1 MSDRHDADARDV
13 LVYVGLDLV
22 GDGLMKLPF
31 VGALRRAYPQARI
44 TWLAGKGP
52 SAFNGALAPLVRGRL
67 DEVVDDAGVGLAP
80 GELLARPL
88 AHTPLAGRR
97 FDVVLDTQ
105 RRLLTTLILKRIP
118 AEVFVSPCG
127 GFALS
132 DRRPRERA
140 RPAALAGQLSQLLE
154 AATGRPPPAAPALD
168 LPAEDA
174 ARAAR
179 LLPGPGPYVGL
190 VPGAGGRHKCWPL
203 ASHLALA
210 RRLRDR
216 GLRPV
221 VLLGPQEAD
230 WAPAVA
236 EGCPD
241 ALLPL
246 QQVPAEAATPS
257 LTIALGRRL
266 AAAVAADCGAGH
278 MLAAAGTPLVS
289 LFGPTD
295 PAKFAPAT
303 PQLEVLRAQDF
314 ADGRDP
320 ARIPVSA
327 VTVALD
333 RLLAAEPPAE
343 SAS

>member
-1 MSDRHDADARDV
+1 MSDHGDAGEV

-31 VGALRRAYPQARI
+31 LGALRRAYPRARI
-44 TWLAGKGP
+44 TWLAGQGP
-52 SAFNGALAPLVRGRL
+52 SAFNGALAPLVAGRL
-67 DEVVDDAGVGLAP
+67 DAVVDDAGVGVSAR
-80 GELLARPL
+80 ELLTRPL
-88 AHTPLAGRR
+88 ARTPLAGRR

-118 AEVFVSPCG
+118 ADLFVSSCG

-140 RPAALAGQLSQLLE
+140 RPAALAGQLTQLLE
-154 AATGRPPPAAPALD
+154 AATGRPAPAAPELD
-168 LPAEDA
+168 LPSEAG

-179 LLPGPGPYVGL
+179 LLPGAGPYVGL

-203 ASHLALA
+203 ANHLAVA
-210 RRLRDR
+210 RELRDR
-216 GLRPV
+216 GLQPV

-230 WAPAVA
+230 WAAAVR
-236 EGCPD
+236 EGCPE

-246 QQVPAEAATPS
+246 QQVPDDAATPT
-257 LTIALGRRL
+257 LTIALGRQL
-266 AAAVAADCGAGH
+266 AAAVAGDCGAGH

-295 PAKFAPAT
+295 PAKFAPHAARL
-303 PQLEVLRAQDF
+303 QILRAQDF
-314 ADGRDP
+314 ADTRDP
-320 ARIPVSA
+320 AGIPVSA
-327 VTVALD
+327 VTAALD
-333 RLLAAEPPAE
+333 RLLAAEPAAE